1 MKDGEIKNISNV
13 NLNVNKGITFI
24 ESDTQKYEADFFID
38 CTGFKR
44 LLINKLG
51 AKWISY
57 KKYLKVN
64 SAITF
69 QTPDEENYNCWTLA
83 KAMKFGWR
91 FKIPV
96 QGRHGNGYI
105 FSDKYTTPEKAKLE
119 IEKELGYKIN
129 IGKHIKFDPGRL
141 DKVWIKNCVA
151 IGLSA
156 NFVEPLEAT
165 SIGTSIQQS
174 FLLMHNLNDPVGSV
188 REQYNTQV
196 KSIMENIRDFIY
208 LHYLRWNQHNWFW
221 KNYTYE
227 NAPLNI
233 KKMIGLWKRRLPI
246 DDDMKTSNYSL
257 FWACNFIQVL
267 NGLGFYDY
275 NNSIKKQYNLIPTK
289 TKNEIENYF
298 KKINNILIYKKH
310 KEIINER
317 KNS

>member
-1 MKDGEIKNISNV
+1 MVKECGATYKFGIMFEGWGDKKYLHSLVTEWDITEGQEHITFLNLIANNKKLNPDFLYKNILPVDINCKQFHFDTHKLNVFLEKTCGERDIKIIDDIISNV

-174 FLLMHNLNDPVGSV
+174 FLLMHNLSDPVGSV

-196 KSIMENIRDFIY
+196 KSIM
-208 LHYLRWNQHNWFW
+208 
-221 KNYTYE
+221 
-227 NAPLNI
+227 
-233 KKMIGLWKRRLPI
+233 
-246 DDDMKTSNYSL
+246 KT
-257 FWACNFIQVL
+257 
-267 NGLGFYDY
+267 
-275 NNSIKKQYNLIPTK
+275 
-289 TKNEIENYF
+289 
-298 KKINNILIYKKH
+298 
-310 KEIINER
+310 
-317 KNS
+317 